1 MCDPCAHRAVL
12 RAVKA
17 LAKSPAARCIDPDAA
32 MPWMP
37 MSADALVVRTKSAEE
52 PLRDIEARELR
63 RYVTELERIVG
74 RTLEPV
80 RELVAGW
87 RGTPEALVERVR
99 EEVTRLRGDMA
110 KEIAAVARPYAAV
123 MADAGARAGLAAL
136 PQSIPAVADMV
147 EFGQANPLAVR
158 AAENTA
164 IRMANTVAQ
173 TTARN
178 VAEHVAEGIRTGET
192 IEEMAEW
199 IADEGFSESRATMIA
214 RTESAYAYTEG
225 RIEAWKE
232 TGVVQGKQWLLSPD
246 ACEFCEAAARD
257 FAEKSVGLDDAFYA
271 KDSVLTGTDGGQMTL
286 SYSAVQGP
294 PLHPN
299 CRCDTIAT
307 LDPRLF
313 EE

>member
-1 MCDPCAHRAVL
+1 MCSRERIIL
-12 RAVKA
+12 RAAKA
-17 LAKSPAARCIDPDAA
+17 LARSPAARCIDPDAA
-32 MPWMP
+32 MPWLP
-37 MSADALVVRTKSAEE
+37 FTADAQVIRTKSLDE

-80 RELVAGW
+80 REIVAGW

-158 AAENTA
+158 AAESTA

-192 IEEMAEW
+192 IDEMAEW
-199 IADEGFSESRATMIA
+199 IADEGFSESRATMIGPRAPTPTPKGASRRGKRRASCRASSGSCRPTLASSARRPRATSPRSRSGSTTPSTPRTAFSRA
-214 RTESAYAYTEG
+214 RTG
-225 RIEAWKE
+225 DK
-232 TGVVQGKQWLLSPD
+232 
-246 ACEFCEAAARD
+246 
-257 FAEKSVGLDDAFYA
+257 
-271 KDSVLTGTDGGQMTL
+271 
-286 SYSAVQGP
+286 
-294 PLHPN
+294 
-299 CRCDTIAT
+299 
-307 LDPRLF
+307 
-313 EE
+313 

>member
-37 MSADALVVRTKSAEE
+37 MSADGLRVRTKAVDE
-52 PLRDIEARELR
+52 PLQDIEARELR
-63 RYVTELERIVG
+63 RYITELERTVG
-74 RTLEPV
+74 QQLTPIRDLV
-80 RELVAGW
+80 RDWKGA
-87 RGTPEALVERVR
+87 PEELVERVR
-99 EEVTRLRGDMA
+99 EMATRMRADLA
-110 KEIAAVARPYAAV
+110 KEIAAIARPYAAV
-123 MADAGARAGLAAL
+123 MADAGARSGLAAL

-178 VAEHVAEGIRTGET
+178 VSEHVAEGIRTGET
-192 IEEMAEW
+192 IEEMAAW
-199 IADEGFSESRATMIA
+199 IEDEGFSESRATMIA

-246 ACEFCEAAARD
+246 ACEFCEAAARE
-257 FAEKSVGLDDAFYA
+257 FGEKSVGLDDNFY
-271 KDSVLTGTDGGQMTL
+271 DRGTVLTGTAGGSMRL
-286 SYSAVQGP
+286 DYSPVQGP

-299 CRCDTIAT
+299 CRCDTTAA

>member
-1 MCDPCAHRAVL
+1 VL

-37 MSADALVVRTKSAEE
+37 MSADGLRVRTKAADE
-52 PLRDIEARELR
+52 PLQDIEARELR
-63 RYVTELERIVG
+63 RYITELERTVG
-74 RTLEPV
+74 QQLTPIRDLV
-80 RELVAGW
+80 RDW
-87 RGTPEALVERVR
+87 KGTPEELVERVR
-99 EEVTRLRGDMA
+99 EMATRMRADLA
-110 KEIAAVARPYAAV
+110 KEIAAIARPYAAV
-123 MADAGARAGLAAL
+123 MADAGARSGLAAL

-178 VAEHVAEGIRTGET
+178 VSEHVAEGIRTGET
-192 IEEMAEW
+192 IDEMAEW

-246 ACEFCEAAARD
+246 ACEFCEAAARQYG
-257 FAEKSVGLDDAFYA
+257 EKTVPLDTPFYTLGTT
-271 KDSVLTGTDGGQMTL
+271 LTGVAGGRMKLT
-286 SYSAVQGP
+286 YRNVDGP

-299 CRCDTIAT
+299 CRCDTIAVT
-307 LDPRLF
+307 QP
-313 EE
+313 EATT